1 MLRCHDATNVSGR
14 ERKKKRE
21 RQSEKSQ
28 TVDITRYRIEGMY
41 AWECINMWHAKINSS
56 WALPNPNLPAHNR
69 VQSKT
74 HI

>member
-1 MLRCHDATNVSGR
+1 MRGCGVRRRRRRRCHRTKRVLRWSRLMLRCHDATNVSGR

-41 AWECINMWHAKINSS
+41 A
-56 WALPNPNLPAHNR
+56 
-69 VQSKT
+69 
-74 HI
+74 

>member
-1 MLRCHDATNVSGR
+1 MELDGRGSGVRRNKGRRCPKMKRVSGQSGFTLRCHDATNIRRR

-41 AWECINMWHAKINSS
+41 A
-56 WALPNPNLPAHNR
+56 
-69 VQSKT
+69 
-74 HI
+74 